1 MTALYFLGKHV
12 SFEYEPKK
20 GELQD
25 MIWEVDESM
34 DGTVSY
40 LEFSLMYRRVSLL
53 LVRNSHVLARVDLT
67 MRSCHHEKEYRH
79 GDNHLHTLA
88 KDASRASPAHMHP
101 RMRIR
106 TQTPHHTTHTDTYA
120 HTHTHSHSLS
130 LSLSLSLHLPT
141 RSGRW
146 IRWDSNPESCS

>member
-40 LEFSLMYRRVSLL
+40 LEFSLMYRRVSSL
-53 LVRNSHVLARVDLT
+53 LVRNSHALMLL
-67 MRSCHHEKEYRH
+67 
-79 GDNHLHTLA
+79 LHA
-88 KDASRASPAHMHP
+88 CIRACAYEHK
-101 RMRIR
+101 
-106 TQTPHHTTHTDTYA
+106 HHTTRHTRARTHA
-120 HTHTHSHSLS
+120 HTHTHALS

-146 IRWDSNPESCS
+146 ILWDSNPESCS

>member
-40 LEFSLMYRRVSLL
+40 LDFSLMYRRVSLL
-53 LVRNSHVLARVDLT
+53 LVRNSHVL
-67 MRSCHHEKEYRH
+67 
-79 GDNHLHTLA
+79 TLNLE
-88 KDASRASPAHMHP
+88 P
-101 RMRIR
+101 
-106 TQTPHHTTHTDTYA
+106 
-120 HTHTHSHSLS
+120 
-130 LSLSLSLHLPT
+130 
-141 RSGRW
+141 
-146 IRWDSNPESCS
+146 